1 MRFKRWR
8 VITAGMLIQGG
19 FFALGPKG
27 VVPILVISLLGL
39 GLGMGLVDV
48 RGPSLAPCE
57 AESEMAARR
66 WSV

>member
-1 MRFKRWR
+1 
-8 VITAGMLIQGG
+8 MLIQGG

-66 WSV
+66 CSV